1 MMNYSQK
8 NRSMFCHLITD
19 LHSTNQKRLARF
31 DFFGVLGSGLMAAVM
46 VEFVR
51 LLVSR

>member
-8 NRSMFCHLITD
+8 NRSMFCHLITNM
-19 LHSTNQKRLARF
+19 HSTDHKRLARF
-31 DFFGVLGSGLMAAVM
+31 DFWGVMASGFMAAVM

-51 LLVSR
+51 VLVSR

>member
-8 NRSMFCHLITD
+8 NRSLFCHLITD
-19 LHSTNQKRLARF
+19 LHATNHRRLARF
-31 DFFGVLGSGLMAAVM
+31 DLWGVLGSGFMAAVM
-46 VEFVR
+46 VELVR